1 MSRRIRFPA
10 LALAAALLCTLAG
23 CALTGTCGAWECP
36 EEAALRAD
44 VEARLG
50 QHPELRPPNM
60 IFVIVRGHSV
70 TLHGEVSTEYAQR
83 LATTVAR
90 EAPGVTKVVNLVAL
104 TYSGTR

>member
-1 MSRRIRFPA
+1 MSRRTRFSV
-10 LALAAALLCTLAG
+10 LALAATMLCALAG

-44 VEARLG
+44 VEARLD

-83 LATTVAR
+83 LAGAVAR
-90 EAPGVTKVVNLVAL
+90 EATGVTKVVNLVAL
-104 TYSGTR
+104 TYSGPR